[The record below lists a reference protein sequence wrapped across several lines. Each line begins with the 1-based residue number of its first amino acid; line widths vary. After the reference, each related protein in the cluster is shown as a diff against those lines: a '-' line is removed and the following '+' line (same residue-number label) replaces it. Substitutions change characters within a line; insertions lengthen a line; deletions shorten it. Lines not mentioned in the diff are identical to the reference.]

1 MTEAARHQ
9 GRQDPM
15 SFHPWQIA
23 AGVLVGVVIGGVGA
37 YQVGHD
43 TIRQFIAKPVAS
55 FNQLIGG
62 DARPALVPDPKEPQR
77 AATEQA
83 TAKKLRDDQAR
94 QLRADQ
100 QKAGGSEAL
109 EAAARKE
116 RAWTKFYKKPP
127 QCDGNPTDAAMT
139 ECANHY
145 IRAKRQFEE
154 AYAAGKL

>member
-1 MTEAARHQ
+1 MTI
-9 GRQDPM
+9 
-15 SFHPWQIA
+15 HPWQIT
-23 AGVLVGVVIGGVGA
+23 AGVIVGVFIGGVA
-37 YQVGHD
+37 VYQIGHD
-43 TIRQFIAKPVAS
+43 PIQRIISDPVAS
-55 FNQLIGG
+55 FHQLTRGET
-62 DARPALVPDPKEPQR
+62 RPAIPLSEKEQQR
-77 AATEQA
+77 QVTEQA
-83 TAKKLRDDQAR
+83 KVKTLRDEQAR

>member
-1 MTEAARHQ
+1 
-9 GRQDPM
+9 M

-23 AGVLVGVVIGGVGA
+23 AGVLAGVVIGGVGV

-43 TIRQFIAKPVAS
+43 TMRHLIAEPAAS
-55 FNQLIGG
+55 FNQLIRG
-62 DARPALVPDPKEPQR
+62 DARPALAPDPKEQQR
-77 AATEQA
+77 EATEQA

-100 QKAGGSEAL
+100 KKAGGSEAL

-116 RAWTKFYKKPP
+116 RAWTKFYKQPP

>member
-1 MTEAARHQ
+1 
-9 GRQDPM
+9 M

-23 AGVLVGVVIGGVGA
+23 AGVLAGVVIGGVGV

-43 TIRQFIAKPVAS
+43 TMRQLIAEPAAS
-55 FNQLIGG
+55 FNQLIRD
-62 DARPALVPDPKEPQR
+62 DARPALAPGPKEQQR
-77 AATEQA
+77 EAIEQA

-100 QKAGGSEAL
+100 KKAGGSEAL

-116 RAWTKFYKKPP
+116 RAWTKFYKQPP